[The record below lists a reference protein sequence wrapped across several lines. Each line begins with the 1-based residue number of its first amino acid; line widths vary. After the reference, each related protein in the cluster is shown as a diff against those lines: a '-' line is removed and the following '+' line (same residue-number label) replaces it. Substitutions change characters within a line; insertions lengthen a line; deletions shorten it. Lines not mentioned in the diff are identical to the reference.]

1 MQGMRS
7 ETAVRRE
14 SGSSRDRTSQRGKR
28 LRSSTGVQWAWLDL
42 NQRPHPYQVS
52 RAKRCADRR
61 FPRSL
66 RSVRGQGMR
75 SNSSARI
82 SAQTQCR
89 GRRQGTPSTIAD
101 KAMGLPG
108 GRGSAIGRGAWLG
121 VDPQALAVDV
131 APHDRGLRVALG
143 HDRGGGGDGWA
154 LDQVSVGRRDLVG
167 HLIAAQADGWH
178 RLHLPTVRASA
189 AGTRSGRHRV
199 GADEVSD
206 GLHDLGG
213 LLQVRTVT
221 SALDDPEARIGDPGR
236 QLELMLRR
244 EHEVVTPGHH

>member
-1 MQGMRS
+1 VLWELSVVEQRYTAIQEVLGGMPVT
-7 ETAVRRE
+7 E
-14 SGSSRDRTSQRGKR
+14 
-28 LRSSTGVQWAWLDL
+28 
-42 NQRPHPYQVS
+42 
-52 RAKRCADRR
+52 
-61 FPRSL
+61 
-66 RSVRGQGMR
+66 
-75 SNSSARI
+75 
-82 SAQTQCR
+82 
-89 GRRQGTPSTIAD
+89 
-101 KAMGLPG
+101 
-108 GRGSAIGRGAWLG
+108 
-121 VDPQALAVDV
+121 
-131 APHDRGLRVALG
+131 
-143 HDRGGGGDGWA
+143 
-154 LDQVSVGRRDLVG
+154 VGRRDLVG

-221 SALDDPEARIGDPGR
+221 SALNDPEARIGDPGR